1 MIWCHRNYYYSPSSV
16 SECATV
22 SEEVLVRAGKGE
34 ETLLRLEKQRSR
46 LPHRAE
52 MCVCVCGGGIIYSLM
67 LGLNY

>member
-52 MCVCVCGGGIIYSLM
+52 MWGGGLYTV
-67 LGLNY
+67 YCWD